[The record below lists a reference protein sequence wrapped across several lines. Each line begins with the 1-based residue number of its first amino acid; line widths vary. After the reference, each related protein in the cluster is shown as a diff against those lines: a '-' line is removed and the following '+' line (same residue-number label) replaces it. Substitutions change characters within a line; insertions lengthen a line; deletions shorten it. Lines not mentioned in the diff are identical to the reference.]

1 MTEEH
6 RVQFIHENSWCGEGS
21 RTKIKTKC
29 CVTERK
35 RARATWAR
43 VEFTGNVPVLSMDK
57 KEVEGDGDQ
66 TFYHCSML
74 MLLDC
79 YRGTETHS
87 PTIF

>member
-21 RTKIKTKC
+21 RTKTKTKC

-57 KEVEGDGDQ
+57 KEVDQ
-66 TFYHCSML
+66 SFLEPVLQWQSSGMVV
-74 MLLDC
+74 
-79 YRGTETHS
+79 TET
-87 PTIF
+87 F